1 MKLDDQNIDQLFND
15 AAHSRTAPQYDARYW
30 DDIEAVLNEE
40 SRKKRLLVWFASGG
54 GLVLALLI
62 GILTGVNGTDT
73 QQRYVQENSNGL
85 TPDQWHTPEML
96 ATNKER
102 KTETAPSQ
110 NHTADET
117 TRERSNELSTSN
129 TVTSTPST
137 AEVTENEVEPKQSV
151 VHHNMPASQK
161 DAAGIIENELPMGK
175 RSNEPVAA
183 LRLENRP
190 TPLNTRLPETK
201 ATNKLLDIA
210 SNQRDGLSPYLQLSG
225 GLMENY
231 KTSRPLE
238 STVMSLSAGLI
249 HRRGNIILRSGIGF
263 QATTNADL
271 VVSKRSKYYG
281 FGVTNNQNDLSYQNL
296 YDLYLP
302 LAFGYEHNNTQ
313 FGMGIQLNYLVNSS
327 MNLEV
332 YENQDLVRKQ
342 RYTGADNGLN
352 QLSAQGYLWAEQRL
366 MEEFYLGVKVG
377 THFYNRLSTGEYI
390 NESATTNPIYGQVS
404 IRYNFGK

>member
-62 GILTGVNGTDT
+62 GILIGSNGTDT

-110 NHTADET
+110 NHTADEA
-117 TRERSNELSTSN
+117 TRERLNELSTSN

-151 VHHNMPASQK
+151 LHHNMPALEK
-161 DAAGIIENELPMGK
+161 DAALAAENEPLADIQ
-175 RSNEPVAA
+175 SDEPGSA
-183 LRLENRP
+183 LQLENRLSP
-190 TPLNTRLPETK
+190 IDTQLPETRT
-201 ATNKLLDIA
+201 TNKLIDIA
-210 SNQRDGLSPYLQLSG
+210 ANQRDGLTAYVQISG
-225 GLMENY
+225 GMMENY

-238 STVMSLSAGLI
+238 STVMNLSAGLT

-271 VVSKRSKYYG
+271 IVSKRSKYYG

-302 LAFGYEHNNTQ
+302 LEFGYEHSNTQ

-332 YENQDLVRKQ
+332 YENKDLVRQQ
-342 RYTGADNGLN
+342 RYTGVNNGLN

-366 MEEFYLGVKVG
+366 LEEFYLGVKVG